1 MLDPHIEQIDRNMV
15 MSTRLFMRLMIF
27 LIDRA
32 INDNALSRA

>member
-27 LIDRA
+27 LIDCA
-32 INDNALSRA
+32 INDNALSGA